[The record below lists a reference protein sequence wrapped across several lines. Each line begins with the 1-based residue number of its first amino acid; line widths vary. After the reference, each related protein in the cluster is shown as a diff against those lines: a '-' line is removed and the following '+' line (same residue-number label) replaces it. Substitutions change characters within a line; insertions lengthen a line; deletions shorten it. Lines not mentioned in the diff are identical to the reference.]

1 MTGPQANVN
10 EFDATMRV
18 NEGSCTGIPLNIC
31 FFLNELTDEGL
42 TIKGIV
48 IFVRSVILG
57 NDFDTINSMEQSS
70 C

>member
-18 NEGSCTGIPLNIC
+18 NEESCTGIRHNIC
-31 FFLNELTDEGL
+31 FFKELTDEGL

-48 IFVRSVILG
+48 IFVCSVILK
-57 NDFDTINSMEQSS
+57 NDFDTINSMEESS